1 MAKKPKKAESESFAS
16 SFSNIELLRDM
27 ASYREYAATERLT
40 GRAVRL
46 MLIVSDI
53 IAAKSE
59 SSVQEF
65 LALTSRISSLPFAT
79 PLLRAE
85 MLPDSQLLLV
95 YEIQGESPL
104 AFFGDS
110 LNREFAFSSA
120 VVIKIATLL
129 LRTHQLGFIHGEISD
144 DSLVMDEAREPSV
157 RGFGFQA
164 FTSLTGD
171 SGRFPS
177 DSTPPELLTGGSLST
192 STDIYGLGAIMY
204 LAATGHRW
212 TDGFPN
218 LIDAI
223 LSHDPPPVSGSDYP
237 SRAITLMRGLL
248 EKDPSK
254 RTSDLAAFIRDLN
267 EVRMDA
273 GLPQIVTGLSEVDDV
288 EARATPLSDKTWS
301 APTETSDGVLHLN
314 ADRDATV
321 GETVDVRDGD
331 DRALSVRAVA
341 SGRRPKVISVHRT
354 KTSTSGELDREAKD
368 LESRTR
374 DKPTIEEWRPETMS
388 DAWTVPVEN
397 IAAIVI
403 CRNGHRVSMGS
414 LFCNFCGVTLDDPTT
429 DLPAAP
435 SPEPP
440 RDIVDT
446 PSVTCRFGHSAPAG
460 AGVCPTCGVPILAV
474 TSPTVMVEVPPTH
487 VGTPTAVDTPLV
499 EASRS
504 CPRGHVNHL
513 SAAFC
518 GECGLSITIE
528 SPVEVASEPIVDTP
542 LAVVTDAPFG
552 PTATPSVVGEPEM
565 AELDVAVCP
574 AGHPNAASATFCR
587 ECGAPVAHE
596 AVTDTAPAEDD
607 EDVTPDLVF
616 CSNDHPNRAFARF
629 CRWCAE
635 PLSSSSSIP
644 SAPSTPT
651 PVEAVRPIEPA
662 GLPGRPFLSSA
673 SPTASSDGE
682 VIFDQ
687 AHVVPI
693 REEADVIRALSK
705 QKEVRAVRRT
715 VVEGLSHAPKSS
727 SETTTE
733 SEPTET

>member
-16 SFSNIELLRDM
+16 SFSNIEILRDM

-53 IAAKSE
+53 VTVKNE
-59 SSVQEF
+59 GSVQEF

-85 MLPDSQLLLV
+85 MLPDSQLMLV

-129 LRTHQLGFIHGEISD
+129 VRTHQLGFNHGEISD
-144 DSLVMDEAREPSV
+144 DSVVIDDAREPSV

-177 DSTPPELLTGGSLST
+177 DSTPPELLTGGALSS

-223 LSHDPPPVSGSDYP
+223 LSQDPPPVLGSDYP
-237 SRAITLMRGLL
+237 SGAITLMRGLL
-248 EKDPSK
+248 EKDPAR
-254 RTSDLAAFIRDLN
+254 RTSDLAAFIRNLN
-267 EVRMDA
+267 EVRTDA
-273 GLPQIVTGLSEVDDV
+273 GLPRIVTGLAEVDDV
-288 EARATPLSDKTWS
+288 VARATPVSDKTWS
-301 APTETSDGVLHLN
+301 APTEMSDGVLHLDL
-314 ADRDATV
+314 DRGATD
-321 GETVDVRDGD
+321 GEAVDVRDGD

-341 SGRRPKVISVHRT
+341 SGRRPKVVSVHRT
-354 KTSTSGELDREAKD
+354 KTSTSGELDRESRD
-368 LESRTR
+368 VESRTR
-374 DKPTIEEWRPETMS
+374 DTPTIEEWRPETMS

-397 IAAIVI
+397 IAAIVV

-414 LFCNFCGVTLDDPTT
+414 LFCNFCGVTLDEPSADLPTT
-429 DLPAAP
+429 PA
-435 SPEPP
+435 SETPP
-440 RDIVDT
+440 DAVVT
-446 PSVTCRFGHSAPAG
+446 ASVTCRFGHSAPAG
-460 AGVCPTCGVPILAV
+460 AGICPTCGVPILAV
-474 TSPTVMVEVPPTH
+474 TSPAAIDDVSATF
-487 VGTPTAVDTPLV
+487 VGSLHAVDTPRI
-499 EASRS
+499 ETPQS

-518 GECGLSITIE
+518 GECGMPITIE
-528 SPVEVASEPIVDTP
+528 SPVEAVPEMAVDTQ
-542 LAVVTDAPFG
+542 LV
-552 PTATPSVVGEPEM
+552 TATDPSVDAVATPADVVEPEM
-565 AELDVAVCP
+565 AELDVAVCT
-574 AGHPNAASATFCR
+574 AGHPNAASAAYCR
-587 ECGAPVAHE
+587 ECGAPVSHE
-596 AVTDTAPAEDD
+596 AVTGEVDAEH
-607 EDVTPDLVF
+607 EVDVTPDLVF

-635 PLSSSSSIP
+635 PLSSSPAASSV
-644 SAPSTPT
+644 PSTPT
-651 PVEAVRPIEPA
+651 PVEAILPTEPA
-662 GLPGRPFLSSA
+662 GMPGRPFLSSA
-673 SPTASSDGE
+673 SSSASSDGE

-715 VVEGLSHAPKSS
+715 VVEGLSHAPTSPIDS
-727 SETTTE
+727 TGE
-733 SEPTET
+733 SESTDS